1 MDYYFW
7 IVVEEQVYRGRT
19 EPFANVDALKTA
31 IKVAWQDVQD
41 LDEIH
46 AAISQFLPKVREV
59 VKQNGG
65 PIQHIFS

>member
-7 IVVEEQVYRGRT
+7 SVVEEQVYRGRT
-19 EPFANVDALKTA
+19 EPFANVGALKTT
-31 IKVAWQDVQD
+31 IKMQDVQD

-46 AAISQFLPKVREV
+46 AAISQFLPRVREV